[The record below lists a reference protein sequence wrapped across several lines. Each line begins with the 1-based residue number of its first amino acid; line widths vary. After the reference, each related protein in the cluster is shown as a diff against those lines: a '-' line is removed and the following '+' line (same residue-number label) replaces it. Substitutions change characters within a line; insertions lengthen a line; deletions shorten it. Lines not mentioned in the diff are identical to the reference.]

1 MLSNIYAFDRTKT
14 HSNKLTASPSSHQA
28 MKRKR
33 RKTKNHNEVQQRTG
47 KQPENRG
54 TQKRHPKLREM
65 KPAKRPEKVNTQS
78 KRPSAREKREKPRKD
93 RAKSGRNY
101 KLPKILACPELDWFL
116 LRLH

>member
-1 MLSNIYAFDRTKT
+1 MLSNIYAFGRTKT

-28 MKRKR
+28 KPRKR
-33 RKTKNHNEVQQRTG
+33 HKTKNHNEVQQRKG

-54 TQKRHPKLREM
+54 TEKRHPKLGEM
-65 KPAKRPEKVNTQS
+65 KPAKRPEKVNRQS
-78 KRPSAREKREKPRKD
+78 ERPSAREKREKPRKD

-101 KLPKILACPELDWFL
+101 TLPKILACPELDWLL